1 MTGRGNNKASAFA
14 ANEVA
19 AAEVNFKAAQAR
31 LVVARQRFMQS
42 SSNCSSD
49 ARSDDLPDVVC
60 GSIWKERCPV
70 QQDDASAGIAGHA
83 SASAYCSREMFH
95 QAHASAATSVAAQT
109 QVHASSSCASA
120 QSLPQWPDQ
129 MCDSQNIAPA
139 KDHIAAGILAI
150 FLGLFGI
157 HKFYMGFTNE
167 GFIMLGIT
175 VVGSLATFG
184 AAALIVQ
191 LIAVVEGLIY
201 LLKTQNQFE
210 QDYVYGRRSWL

>member
-83 SASAYCSREMFH
+83 SA
-95 QAHASAATSVAAQT
+95 
-109 QVHASSSCASA
+109 
-120 QSLPQWPDQ
+120 QSLPQWSDQ